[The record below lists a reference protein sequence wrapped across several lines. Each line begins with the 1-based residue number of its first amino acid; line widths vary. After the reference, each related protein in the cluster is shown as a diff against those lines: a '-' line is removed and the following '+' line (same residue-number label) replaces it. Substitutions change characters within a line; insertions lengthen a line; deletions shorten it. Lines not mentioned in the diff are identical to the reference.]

1 MTCVLLLEGKAGF
14 WAEGGA
20 DASHIEDSGIVD
32 SESKKSAY
40 KVVLIARLERRW
52 VEIAEA

>member
-20 DASHIEDSGIVD
+20 DAIVD